1 MATINVLPTI
11 NPIHRRP
18 LVSQATGYSRSTLY
32 RKIKDGLFT
41 KPVSLGAD
49 KSGNACQV
57 GWPAN
62 EVQAI
67 IDARIAGKSDDE
79 VKILVKQLEAARSK
93 ASADSTTGVKVG
105 V

>member
-1 MATINVLPTI
+1 MTATNLLPTI

-79 VKILVKQLEAARSK
+79 IKALVVKLEAARG
-93 ASADSTTGVKVG
+93 A
-105 V
+105 